1 MVGAASDE
9 EAESS
14 VVVSVTGSEIGSRL
28 TGSVAEGE
36 LDDELEFVTLTVVAF
51 VEFRPPPTNFEAPLA
66 FLWLLPC
73 L

>member
-1 MVGAASDE
+1 MVVGAASDE

-14 VVVSVTGSEIGSRL
+14 VVVSVAGSEIGRL